1 MFYKKKLKENEPEV
15 KCESGESGQHG
26 IKDTKLND
34 GKCEQSGLL

>member
-1 MFYKKKLKENEPEV
+1 MFDEKIKREETKSEMWALLDWPTF
-15 KCESGESGQHG
+15 